1 MTMTARSSQNDEILQ
16 ETAARLI
23 QILGVDKAIYAC
35 RSNYWHGVLP
45 FVLAYK
51 KSLDRKTRSF
61 GFLRQDR
68 NHHRHGRS
76 QTVTQRHPLTP
87 KTVSPAIAA

>member
-1 MTMTARSSQNDEILQ
+1 MTMAARSSRNDEILQ

-45 FVLAYK
+45 FALAYK
-51 KSLDRKTRSF
+51 RSLDQQTRPF
-61 GFLRQDR
+61 GFMREDR
-68 NHHRHGRS
+68 NHRRHELS
-76 QTVTQRHPLTP
+76 QTVTERHPLTP
-87 KTVSPAIAA
+87 KTASLAIAA